1 MRNVER
7 CLCDAQ
13 EGSIPDFIHIAKWD
27 YKRLTDFLCSRRDK
41 ESTKIWRRAIREIQ
55 LKSHMWLLK
64 KKKCNF
70 CTLMLEA
77 SETWQGF
84 VKAGYRKMIQEQ
96 HNHNGVTTTPGTSVI
111 SFR

>member
-1 MRNVER
+1 MV
-7 CLCDAQ
+7 
-13 EGSIPDFIHIAKWD
+13 IK
-27 YKRLTDFLCSRRDK
+27 K
-41 ESTKIWRRAIREIQ
+41 
-55 LKSHMWLLK
+55 K

-84 VKAGYRKMIQEQ
+84 VKAGYQKMIQEQ